1 MKATVIK
8 YLHQRHLAQHAKQI
22 SQAPDFQL
30 HRTQLL
36 CTASLCVP
44 GGLLRKF
51 PDNHMQTMVSSSVK
65 GSGVNANQISSTLGQ
80 QELGGRHVPVMASG
94 TSNPL
99 KQWPLPA
106 DSSPV
111 IF

>member
-8 YLHQRHLAQHAKQI
+8 YLHQRCLAQHAKQI

-30 HRTQLL
+30 HRTQSS
-36 CTASLCVP
+36 CVASLCIP

-65 GSGVNANQISSTLGQ
+65 GSGVNANQISSALGQ
-80 QELGGRHVPVMASG
+80 QELEGHCVPVMASG
-94 TSNPL
+94 TSNPS
-99 KQWPLPA
+99 KQRLLPA
-106 DSSPV
+106 DLSPV
-111 IF
+111 VF

>member
-8 YLHQRHLAQHAKQI
+8 YLHQRRLAQHVKQI
-22 SQAPDFQL
+22 SQVPDFQL

-36 CTASLCVP
+36 CAASLCVP

-51 PDNHMQTMVSSSVK
+51 PNNHMQMMVSSSVK

-80 QELGGRHVPVMASG
+80 QELEGCRVPVMASG
-94 TSNPL
+94 TSNPS
-99 KQWPLPA
+99 KQQPLPV